1 MRMLKGQCFGFWFC
15 MFLIEL
21 SLTAAKFNENLPEC
35 PWDIFQ
41 SVMRRIF
48 RSLRLKLTNVIAYY
62 LSIHFLSSFT
72 LELMFQYDCIPVL
85 NCK

>member
-1 MRMLKGQCFGFWFC
+1 MRMLKGQFFGFWFC

-41 SVMRRIF
+41 SVQWG
-48 RSLRLKLTNVIAYY
+48 A
-62 LSIHFLSSFT
+62 SSG
-72 LELMFQYDCIPVL
+72 LLG
-85 NCK
+85 